1 MRYHAPSKQFTV
13 SPDQLQS
20 CAANLLF
27 AIKKIRQASGLPLE
41 VSERHSAMSEACH
54 AEQAVLDAA
63 QAIGIDLGATCA
75 WAVDVRRAG

>member
-27 AIKKIRQASGLPLE
+27 AIKKIRQVAGLPLAGG
-41 VSERHSAMSEACH
+41 ERPAAMTEACH
-54 AEQAVLDAA
+54 AEQAVIEAA
-63 QAIGIDLGATCA
+63 HSIGIDLGATRA
-75 WAVDVRRAG
+75 GVLDVRHTG